1 MNNQEL
7 IDLTE
12 VIKVFEEN
20 YVFKMRLQSERIFD
34 KRGGHMTQE
43 EQLKY
48 NETLQKTEFL
58 EMMTKCIKN
67 LINYTAIT
75 NDCINTSLQKIQ
87 EYGVMKSG
95 ELRPNLMTE
104 QRQIL
109 TDMIQKLEKISN
121 CYSEDYKLK

>member
-20 YVFKMRLQSERIFD
+20 YVFKMRLQAERIFD

-95 ELRPNLMTE
+95 EVRPNLMTE
-104 QRQIL
+104 QRHIL
-109 TDMIQKLEKISN
+109 TGMIQKLEKISN
-121 CYSEDYKLK
+121 CYSDDYKLK